1 MASASTFSQRPPP
14 WSLGLT
20 QENHRG
26 MVLLPP
32 SPAPHALLPQNSGS
46 PGALSPSWLTRGLD
60 AAQPPLPTS
69 AKERSPPS
77 PSGEHIMGG
86 GGGELVF
93 VK

>member
-26 MVLLPP
+26 MVLLPL
-32 SPAPHALLPQNSGS
+32 SPAPHALRRQDSRS
-46 PGALSPSWLTRGLD
+46 TRALSPSWLTRGLD
-60 AAQPPLPTS
+60 AAQPPLTTS

-77 PSGEHIMGG
+77 PSSEHHGG
-86 GGGELVF
+86 QLVF